1 MKIER
6 VHIKN
11 RYKNLND
18 FVFDFEKEKWEMVL
32 IGLNASGKSNFLEA
46 IFIIFRDLDLE
57 CAPTNKDTG
66 KVLEYN
72 IVYNCRGI
80 GVEIDYSS
88 SNGYSFI
95 IDGSRK
101 ISKSQFFKNKNEY
114 LPSHVFTYYS
124 GLSDRLVNL
133 YKDHKRHQF
142 DKMMNR
148 SLKYEDFN
156 EIPRIFLV
164 EPIHASFALIALFL
178 FQDKE
183 EDSLQF
189 LKEHLKI
196 TGFGS
201 ALFKLKQ
208 PKWSKSKKDEDVFWN
223 TKGLVR
229 RFIEDL
235 WSFSTAPIFFP
246 EQVYTILNK
255 KETLNRLYLFMKDQK
270 AFDDLMDVKMFN
282 GKNTIFNALCSLHFS
297 ELVEDKDVK
306 MKVEKEG
313 INGELSMG
321 ELSEGEKQLITVFGL
336 LKFTKAKEALIL
348 LDEPDTHLN
357 PLWKWKYHDFLK
369 RVVKEEDETQ
379 VIFCTHD
386 PLVIGNLEKS
396 ELRIFSKDKNGDAEI
411 RIPKVNPYEMSVAKI
426 LTSELFGIPSI
437 MSKYLEDKLNKKR
450 FLQTKILKGIETKEE
465 LGEYTE
471 LKTFLDERGFYETTI
486 DSRYNRFLS
495 LTSEN
500 ETFATTNYSD
510 KDLMELDRISKEV
523 MDKIIEEENQEK

>member
-255 KETLNRLYLFMKDQK
+255 KETLSDCLNF
-270 AFDDLMDVKMFN
+270 
-282 GKNTIFNALCSLHFS
+282 IF
-297 ELVEDKDVK
+297 
-306 MKVEKEG
+306 
-313 INGELSMG
+313 
-321 ELSEGEKQLITVFGL
+321 
-336 LKFTKAKEALIL
+336 
-348 LDEPDTHLN
+348 
-357 PLWKWKYHDFLK
+357 
-369 RVVKEEDETQ
+369 
-379 VIFCTHD
+379 
-386 PLVIGNLEKS
+386 
-396 ELRIFSKDKNGDAEI
+396 
-411 RIPKVNPYEMSVAKI
+411 
-426 LTSELFGIPSI
+426 
-437 MSKYLEDKLNKKR
+437 
-450 FLQTKILKGIETKEE
+450 
-465 LGEYTE
+465 
-471 LKTFLDERGFYETTI
+471 
-486 DSRYNRFLS
+486 
-495 LTSEN
+495 
-500 ETFATTNYSD
+500 
-510 KDLMELDRISKEV
+510 
-523 MDKIIEEENQEK
+523 